1 MLFNVYRDCD
11 MGITP
16 GRSQQFFD
24 EYLFETIQDEDLNTD
39 DEVLEAGVR
48 QTYED
53 LGALQ
58 VMIEKPNYVRQ
69 LHNYEKIRNVESAKW
84 NI

>member
-48 QTYED
+48 QTFED
-53 LGALQ
+53 LGAL
-58 VMIEKPNYVRQ
+58 
-69 LHNYEKIRNVESAKW
+69 
-84 NI
+84 